1 MGAISTTGRIITTGA
16 TGRPARTLGAV
27 GALLVCS
34 VLALGLASPASADTF
49 VYTYQGL
56 PFNNVINGYVCSPGP
71 CEISGSFTVS
81 TQLSAGLS
89 DATVTPG
96 GYSFNDGN
104 GFSLSSCAPMVL
116 CSGITV
122 TGIDTDA
129 AGDITAWDVAV
140 LGCFGHCYL
149 ETDSIGFSGD
159 ISFPGPLVG
168 GPEGFNAG
176 TPGTWTCEDMGPTG
190 SESPCPV
197 APPPSTPEPSCLYLL
212 GAGLLSLGA
221 VGRKRLA

>member
-1 MGAISTTGRIITTGA
+1 MGAISTTGRSKTTGA
-16 TGRPARTLGAV
+16 TGKRARTLGFV
-27 GALLVCS
+27 GGSLIFS

-56 PFNNVINGYVCSPGP
+56 PFNNLINGYVCSPGP
-71 CEISGSFTVS
+71 CEISGSFSVS

-89 DATVTPG
+89 DATVTPDS
-96 GYSFNDGN
+96 YSFQDGN
-104 GFSLSSCAPMVL
+104 GFSLSSCPPKFS

-129 AGDITAWDVAV
+129 VGDITAWDVSV
-140 LGCFGHCYL
+140 IGCFGHCYL

-159 ISFPGPLVG
+159 VSFPGPLAG

-197 APPPSTPEPSCLYLL
+197 APPASTPEPSGLYLL
-212 GAGLLSLGA
+212 AAGLLSLGTMR
-221 VGRKRLA
+221 RKRLA

>member
-1 MGAISTTGRIITTGA
+1 MGAIYMIGRDMVSGA
-16 TGRPARTLGAV
+16 NGRRARTLGLV
-27 GALLVCS
+27 GALLICS
-34 VLALGLASPASADTF
+34 VLALALASPASADTF

-56 PFNNVINGYVCSPGP
+56 PFNNLINGYVCSPGP
-71 CEISGSFTVS
+71 CEISGSFSVS
-81 TQLSAGLS
+81 TQLSADLS
-89 DATVTPG
+89 DATVTPD

-159 ISFPGPLVG
+159 ISFPGPLAG
-168 GPEGFNAG
+168 DPEGFNAG
-176 TPGTWTCEDMGPTG
+176 TPGTWMCEDVGPTG

-197 APPPSTPEPSCLYLL
+197 AMPTPEPSGLYLL

-221 VGRKRLA
+221 VRRKRLA

>member
-1 MGAISTTGRIITTGA
+1 MGAIYMIARDMVTATTGRC
-16 TGRPARTLGAV
+16 ARTLGLV
-27 GALLVCS
+27 GGLLICS

-56 PFNNVINGYVCSPGP
+56 PFNNLINGYVCSPGP

-81 TQLSAGLS
+81 TQLPADLS
-89 DATVTPG
+89 DAMVTPG
-96 GYSFNDGN
+96 SWTFTDGN
-104 GFSLSSCAPMVL
+104 GFTLDSSCGVTCAI
-116 CSGITV
+116 SV
-122 TGIDTDA
+122 TGIGTDA
-129 AGDITAWDVAV
+129 VGDITAWNVDVF
-140 LGCFGHCYL
+140 GCSDLCYV

-159 ISFPGPLVG
+159 VSFPDPTG

-197 APPPSTPEPSCLYLL
+197 AMPAPEPSGLYLL

-221 VGRKRLA
+221 MRRRRLA

>member
-1 MGAISTTGRIITTGA
+1 MIGRDMVTGA
-16 TGRPARTLGAV
+16 TGRRARTLGAV

-34 VLALGLASPASADTF
+34 VFALGLASPATADTF

-159 ISFPGPLVG
+159 VSFPDPMD
-168 GPEGFNAG
+168 GPEGFNAA
-176 TPGTWTCEDMGPTG
+176 TPGTWTCEDMG
-190 SESPCPV
+190 SP
-197 APPPSTPEPSCLYLL
+197 ASTPEPSGLYLL
-212 GAGLLSLGA
+212 TAGLLSLGA